1 MKNSNLGRARLPG
14 GVGARG
20 FKSKPTQVRV
30 PVLLKAGRFAGLR
43 GVPAGAPIDFEFIQG
58 GLLPHLDP

>member
-20 FKSKPTQVRV
+20 FESKPTRVRV
-30 PVLLKAGRFAGLR
+30 PVLLKGGRFAGLR
-43 GVPAGAPIDFEFIQG
+43 GVPAGVPIDFVFLQAD
-58 GLLPHLDP
+58 LLPHLDP